1 MRVKYPGKWS
11 RYEKRERE
19 SGTDERVEA
28 RRLFEHVREAGLPV
42 EGGEFIA
49 GPGYRTWRTEA
60 DAILSFLLGAGSAHA
75 TDQHRDEQAPREPS

>member
-11 RYEKRERE
+11 RYEKREGE